1 VEAAGQP
8 ATIVE
13 TLELAGGPLEIARPP
28 DAEALLV
35 EEAFER
41 EHLLPYWAEPWPS
54 GVVLADELS
63 RRSLGG
69 VRVLELGCGLGLASI
84 AAARTGAA
92 VLATDWSPEALRFT
106 VANATRNGVAV
117 EIAHFNWRRP
127 SGTVLRRAPWELV
140 VAADVLYE
148 RRNVADLLRV
158 LPFLVDSGGEVLVA
172 DPGRAFAEAF
182 VDAAAGD
189 WRHES
194 RRSAREPTVRLHSLR
209 RRQPA
214 GRRAERRRPRPGPAA
229 LPDSGHE

>member
-13 TLELAGGPLEIARPP
+13 TVELPGGPVEIARPP

-54 GVVLADELS
+54 GVALADELS
-63 RRSLGG
+63 RRSLAG
-69 VRVLELGCGLGLASI
+69 VRVLELGCGLGLASV
-84 AAARTGAA
+84 AAARSGAA

-106 VANATRNGVAV
+106 AANAARNGVAV
-117 EIAHFNWRRP
+117 EIAGLDWRRP
-127 SGTVLRRAPWELV
+127 SGAALRRAPWGLV

-158 LPFLVDSGGEVLVA
+158 LPFLVDSLGQVLVA
-172 DPGRAFAEAF
+172 DPGRAFADAF
-182 VDAAAGD
+182 VDVAVRD
-189 WRHES
+189 WRHRS
-194 RRSAREPTVRLHSLR
+194 SRSAREPAVRLHSLR
-209 RRQPA
+209 RR
-214 GRRAERRRPRPGPAA
+214 GPAA
-229 LPDSGHE
+229 